1 MKVFEIIERLEKINN
16 CLKEE
21 KTGIAKEFAAKIG
34 VSRSML
40 FNYFDYLKSYDI
52 EIEFERQKNSFV
64 FKGDIEIDIQ
74 QPIRV
79 LKDNELISTNGGEK
93 IDERVQGNW
102 TGLTLSSLCV

>member
-1 MKVFEIIERLEKINN
+1 MKVFEIIERLEKINE

-21 KTGIAKEFAAKIG
+21 KTGTAEEFAAKIG

-52 EIEFERQKNSFV
+52 EIKYDSSKNSHV
-64 FKGDIEIDIQ
+64 IHGNKKLEIQ

-79 LKDNELISTNGGEK
+79 LKNDELISTGGGEK
-93 IDERVQGNW
+93 IFARVQGYW
-102 TGLTLSSLCV
+102 TGWCLS